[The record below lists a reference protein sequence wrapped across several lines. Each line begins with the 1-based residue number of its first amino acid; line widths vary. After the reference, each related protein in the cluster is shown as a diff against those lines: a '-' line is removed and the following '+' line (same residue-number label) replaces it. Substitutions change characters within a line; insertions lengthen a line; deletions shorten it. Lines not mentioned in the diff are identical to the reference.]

1 MREPKYNI
9 QIVAWV
15 SFFVGICFFVLAMVS
30 SYVFPSLSIPLIF
43 LRGYSIYDIALII
56 FYSTIFLSAAL
67 RIKARAM
74 ERQFQ
79 DTLSDGDEIEGEVI
93 NIIPLKHLKFFSK
106 NHAYQIEYSYYRFG
120 ETPIKKSHYIWY
132 EPELSKGDII
142 YVYVEKD
149 GSSAI
154 NF

>member
-15 SFFVGICFFVLAMVS
+15 SFFIGICFFAFAIVITYAL
-30 SYVFPSLSIPLIF
+30 PSLSIPLIS
-43 LRGYSIYDIALII
+43 LMGYSIYDVALII
-56 FYSTIFLSAAL
+56 FYATIFLSAAL

-74 ERQFQ
+74 ERQYQ
-79 DTLSDGDEIEGEVI
+79 DTLDDGDEIEGEVI
-93 NIIPLKHLKFFSK
+93 NVIPLKRLKFFSK

-132 EPELSKGDII
+132 DPELSKGDIV
-142 YVYVEKD
+142 YVYVGKD